1 MGNKI
6 LDILSKAAE
15 DAVDAAEA
23 KKQKKITDSKP
34 TMINLP
40 PISMSPHGYAP
51 IPNSFR
57 PPVTEQKTRVGLSPI
72 QADMS
77 LEDVQTIHPN
87 DFVMEDDKT
96 SEADVLHF
104 EDANAVDDVDFTL
117 PDASADIE
125 IDPNIDPNMDI
136 SLDIDVIDDVN
147 DETIGISQADA
158 ASQQLISELQQ
169 EIARLNVELE
179 ETQSKLAASETRVL
193 QIQEKL
199 IRTTADFDNYR
210 KRTNRDQEQYKTQ
223 AEERIVND
231 FLAVQDNFERAIQHV
246 QTANDFDSLMHG
258 VKLTNK
264 MYTAA
269 LAKHG
274 CVSFDSLGKPFD
286 PNYHDVLSRVE
297 DDTVPNNTI
306 VQEHLKGYMMRDHL
320 LRPALVV
327 VAQNSTYSSQT
338 APAVTRSQESQDSDN
353 TLSTSTPET
362 H

>member
-51 IPNSFR
+51 ITNSFR

-72 QADMS
+72 QANMS
-77 LEDVQTIHPN
+77 IEDVQTINPN
-87 DFVMEDDKT
+87 DVSFAMEDDVPA
-96 SEADVLHF
+96 EEDVLHF
-104 EDANAVDDVDFTL
+104 EDANAVDDVDINL
-117 PDASADIE
+117 PGTADD
-125 IDPNIDPNMDI
+125 IDIDSNMDI
-136 SLDIDVIDDVN
+136 SLDIDVIDDA
-147 DETIGISQADA
+147 ADTVTQD
-158 ASQQLISELQQ
+158 SGTDQQRINELQA
-169 EIARLNVELE
+169 ELNQLKVELE
-179 ETQSKLAASETRVL
+179 ETQSKLAASESRVL

-210 KRTNRDQEQYKTQ
+210 KRTARDQEQFKAQ

-231 FLAVQDNFERAIQHV
+231 FLAIQDNFERAIQHV
-246 QTANDFDSLMHG
+246 QTANDFDSLLHG

-274 CVSFDSLGKPFD
+274 CVSFDSLGKHFD

-327 VAQNSTYSSQT
+327 VAQNSTYVSQS
-338 APAVTRSQESQDSDN
+338 APAVAKSQDSDT